1 MNTEIS
7 KKKRRKNLTFD
18 PTVQGFGA
26 LLFCE
31 RILLVWVGSTCKPV
45 QSCSKDHIYH
55 LFQEDNAPIPMDVRG
70 L

>member
-31 RILLVWVGSTCKPV
+31 RIFAGVGWVHLQTSTKLL
-45 QSCSKDHIYH
+45 
-55 LFQEDNAPIPMDVRG
+55 
-70 L
+70 